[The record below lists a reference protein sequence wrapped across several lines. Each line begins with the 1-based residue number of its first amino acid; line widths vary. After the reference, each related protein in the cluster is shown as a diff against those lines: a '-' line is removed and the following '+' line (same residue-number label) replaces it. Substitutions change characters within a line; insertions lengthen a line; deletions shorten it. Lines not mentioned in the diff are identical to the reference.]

1 MIQCKNCRHQNQDNA
16 AYCVRCSIPLH
27 ETEIKVQGSYQLQSS
42 DGKVFPISGSELTIG
57 RKGDLSFPNDGFM
70 SRKHAKIV
78 NAAGGLTLQ
87 DLNSQN
93 GTFIN
98 GKRFIRHR
106 KLMLGIKLNAEIQFL
121 RLKLPRKTINE
132 TKPSGDPGIQHIIS

>member
-16 AYCVRCSIPLH
+16 AHCARCSIPLH

-42 DGKVFPISGSELTIG
+42 DGNLFPISGTEITIG
-57 RKGDLSFPNDGFM
+57 RKGDFSFPDDGFM

-98 GKRFIRHR
+98 GNKIQQAQ
-106 KLMLGIKLNAEIQFL
+106 KINVGDKIKCGNTVFTV
-121 RLKLPRKTINE
+121 KT
-132 TKPSGDPGIQHIIS
+132 S

>member
-16 AYCVRCSIPLH
+16 AYCARCSIPLH

-42 DGKVFPISGSELTIG
+42 DGNLFPISGTEITIG
-57 RKGDLSFPNDGFM
+57 RKGDLSFPDDGFM

-98 GKRFIRHR
+98 GNKIQQAQ
-106 KLMLGIKLNAEIQFL
+106 KINIGDKIKCGNTVFTV
-121 RLKLPRKTINE
+121 KT
-132 TKPSGDPGIQHIIS
+132 S